1 MSQPYIADFDLER
14 LALGEL
20 SEGEAQALQGALD
33 KDAEALARF
42 QAIAASNE
50 DILKAHPVADVKR
63 EVESRLRQLK
73 GNEALEAKASFSQQ
87 LMRWAVVAACA
98 VFAVV
103 MVRPGLDEDP
113 GVRMKG
119 MESYIVVHKVVGNG
133 LERLNAGV
141 LAQEGDRLQLSIVGA
156 VDQYAVVCSVDGNG
170 QVTQHFPVG
179 GESTKLVESP
189 FNLPNSYELDDAP
202 GFERFVLFTSSEPLS
217 VEAMLGYVRGMS
229 LAADASMADLPKGV
243 YQASWVVKKP

>member
-20 SEGEAQALQGALD
+20 SEDEAKTLQRALD
-33 KDAEALARF
+33 NDTDAMARF
-42 QAIAASNE
+42 HAIAASND
-50 DILKAHPVADVKR
+50 DILQAHPVADVKR

-73 GNEALEAKASFSQQ
+73 GNEALEAKASFSQK

-103 MVRPGLDEDP
+103 MVRPDLDEDS

-119 MESYIVVHKVVGNG
+119 MESYLVVHKVAGNG
-133 LERLNAGV
+133 LERLNAGA
-141 LAQEGDRLQLSIVGA
+141 LAQAGDRLQVSIVGSA
-156 VDQYAVVCSVDGNG
+156 DQFAVVFSMDGNG
-170 QVTQHFPVG
+170 QVTQHFPVD
-179 GESTKLVESP
+179 GESAKLTESP

-202 GFERFVLFTSSEPLS
+202 GFERFVLFTSSQPLS
-217 VEAMLGYVRGMS
+217 VDAMRGYVRG
-229 LAADASMADLPKGV
+229 LTHEADAQIVNLPGGV
-243 YQASWVVKKP
+243 YQASWIVKKP